1 MKNQSTINQANV
13 LLIYTGGTIG
23 MINDPITGALKAFD
37 FSHLHEQ
44 IPELKRMPVT
54 LSSVSFAAPI
64 DSSEMNPEHWI
75 KLGEIISE
83 HYNQYDGFVILH
95 GTDTMAFTAS
105 ALSFMFDGLKK
116 PVILTGSQLP
126 MGTLRTDGKENLLT
140 AIEIAAAKNSEGQA
154 MVQEVAVYF
163 EFSLFR
169 GNRCSKISAT
179 EFDAFASP
187 NYPKLVQAG
196 VNLRYDA
203 DKLWK
208 SEATEFKIC
217 KEFDTRIALLKI
229 FPGFNATLFSGIFDV
244 EKIKI
249 VIIESFGA
257 GNMPSDTQFML
268 LIKKYIN
275 AGGIVLNITQCSSGN
290 VEQGKYATSSF
301 LQEVGAISGN
311 DLTTEAAV
319 TKCMHLLAACKSVEI
334 LRNELGKNLRGE
346 ITLLN

>member
-1 MKNQSTINQANV
+1 MEKKSATDQANV

-23 MINDPITGALKAFD
+23 MINDPISGALKAFD

-54 LSSVSFAAPI
+54 LSSVSFASPI

-75 KLGEIISE
+75 KLGEIVAENYS
-83 HYNQYDGFVILH
+83 NYDGFVILH

-105 ALSFMFDGLKK
+105 ALSFMFEGLKK

-140 AIEIAAAKNSEGQA
+140 AIEIAAAKNSDGSA
-154 MVQEVAVYF
+154 IVQEVAVYF

-196 VNLRYDA
+196 VNLRYET

-208 SEATEFKIC
+208 SQTSEFKLE

-229 FPGFNATLFSGIFDV
+229 FPGFNATLFTAIFDV
-244 EKIKI
+244 ENIKI
-249 VIIESFGA
+249 IIIESFGA

-319 TKCMHLLAACKSVEI
+319 TKCMHLLARCKSAENV
-334 LRNELGKNLRGE
+334 RKELSKNLRGE